1 MLILGRDFGS
11 WKFLSTHLSLPLCGV
26 TGRGSMGSH
35 PTWPPWFG
43 IGKLRVFDLKRLKIF
58 SLHYVSYF
66 SVSFCIFLSL
76 VALEKKQ
83 TGASFGWSLCTSSP
97 CWEAGKGDVEVRVV
111 SAVKG
116 LVRVVLCCAE
126 GPRVGLGTWRLLLS
140 GWNRGVGTSWFYSGA
155 KPVRRSESTIR
166 SQ

>member
-1 MLILGRDFGS
+1 MAGRESIRSKTCMLGMQSLDANFGS
-11 WKFLSTHLSLPLCGV
+11 RFWILKVSLHPPLPSALRGDGEGV
-26 TGRGSMGSH
+26 HVQVHILPDPLG
-35 PTWPPWFG
+35 WFG

-140 GWNRGVGTSWFYSGA
+140 G
-155 KPVRRSESTIR
+155 
-166 SQ
+166 